1 MSVPSP
7 EKEATLQRI
16 KELGLIAVIRGPTA
30 KLTLAMVDALVAGGV
45 QGIEITYTTPEAA
58 WVVQQLCER
67 YGEEILPGMGTLT
80 RPEQVEEAGQAGARF
95 VVSPHYEPGLARAM
109 VESGLLTMLGA
120 FTPSEVWQAFNVGS
134 DVVKIFPASV
144 AGPEYIK
151 ALHGPFPEIPMMPT
165 GGVTQDNLSDWF
177 AAGVIAVGA
186 GSNLCPPRWAKEG
199 RFKEITQTAED
210 FVKALARAREGG

>member
-1 MSVPSP
+1 
-7 EKEATLQRI
+7 
-16 KELGLIAVIRGPTA
+16 
-30 KLTLAMVDALVAGGV
+30 
-45 QGIEITYTTPEAA
+45 
-58 WVVQQLCER
+58 
-67 YGEEILPGMGTLT
+67 
-80 RPEQVEEAGQAGARF
+80 
-95 VVSPHYEPGLARAM
+95 
-109 VESGLLTMLGA
+109 MLGA

>member
-30 KLTLAMVDALVAGGV
+30 ELTLAMVDALVAGGV

-80 RPEQVEEAGQAGARF
+80 RPEQVEEAGKTGARF